1 MKGEDDLEAGR
12 ADLGRLPA
20 FSDGVF
26 AIAITILVLG
36 LDVPPGLSPEELGA
50 HLAGLLPILGSAAPS
65 FAVIGRFWI
74 AHRELL
80 APVRRVNGA
89 DLWLNLLV
97 LGPIV
102 LVPAASQL
110 MAEYGGQ
117 TVAVVLYALTIAA
130 AGLAELAFW
139 LHLSRDLPRPRVAR
153 TSADIALVA
162 AFFLLSIPVAFPAPH
177 LAPFCWIGA
186 ALPAGALWSRLRS

>member
-1 MKGEDDLEAGR
+1 MEGEDDPEAGR

-50 HLAGLLPILGSAAPS
+50 HLEGLLPILGSAALS

-74 AHRELL
+74 AH
-80 APVRRVNGA
+80 
-89 DLWLNLLV
+89 
-97 LGPIV
+97 
-102 LVPAASQL
+102 
-110 MAEYGGQ
+110 
-117 TVAVVLYALTIAA
+117 
-130 AGLAELAFW
+130 
-139 LHLSRDLPRPRVAR
+139 SRDLPRPRVAR
-153 TSADIALVA
+153 TSADIAVVP
-162 AFFLLSIPVAFPAPH
+162 AFFLISIPVAFPAPH